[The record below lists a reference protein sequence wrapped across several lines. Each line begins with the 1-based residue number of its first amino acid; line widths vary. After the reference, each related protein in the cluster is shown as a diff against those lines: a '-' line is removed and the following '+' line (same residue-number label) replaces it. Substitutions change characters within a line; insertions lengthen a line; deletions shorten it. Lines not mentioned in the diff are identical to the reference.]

1 MRMRVSFLLLVVLR
15 AATAQ
20 TATGTGNVRA
30 LSARWAEYYAKAYR
44 VPVDLV
50 DAIIEEES
58 PRHPSRRPHKDSSL
72 TLPR

>member
-58 PRHPSRRPHKDSSL
+58 GWNPCAVSEKGAVV